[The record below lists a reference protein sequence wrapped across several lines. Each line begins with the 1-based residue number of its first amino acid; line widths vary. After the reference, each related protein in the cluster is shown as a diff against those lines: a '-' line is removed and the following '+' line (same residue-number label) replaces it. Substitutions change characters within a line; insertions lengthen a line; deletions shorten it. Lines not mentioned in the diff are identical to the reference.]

1 MDDIG
6 IKAMK
11 VFTTLSLTISFS
23 QQPTG
28 DLLFVVVATI
38 VVFVIAGIILV

>member
-6 IKAMK
+6 IKATK

-23 QQPTG
+23 RRPTG

-38 VVFVIAGIILV
+38 IVFVVARIILV